1 MRRRRTYRKGGR
13 YQNGG
18 EGHQLIRH
26 VTPIEPMSPAL
37 SEEQMMKRGE
47 YVPQSQ
53 RGPVEPRV
61 DSIAVHDAQKMLMMQ
76 QLEFEQRMQ
85 LLEYQNHLKMM
96 QLQHEYEMRMNPDYN
111 NRQRNQSNKV
121 IDAIDGTNSKEEVY
135 DMIPNTNARRRYNK
149 YLKHNLHV
157 KKKGGS
163 AGAVG
168 RNGVL

>member
-13 YQNGG
+13 YQDGG
-18 EGHQLIRH
+18 EGHGLIRH
-26 VTPIEPMSPAL
+26 VRPIDPI

-61 DSIAVHDAQKMLMMQ
+61 DSIAVHDAERLLMMQ
-76 QLEFEQRMQ
+76 QLEFQRQMELMQ
-85 LLEYQNHLKMM
+85 YQNQLRMM
-96 QLQHEYEMRMNPDYN
+96 EMEHEMQMRMNPDYN

-121 IDAIDGTNSKEEVY
+121 TDAVGGANSKHEVY
-135 DMIPNTNARRRYNK
+135 DMIPNTNAQRRYNK
-149 YLKHNLHV
+149 YKKHNLHV